1 MGGKDGEDMES
12 RVRAVENA
20 VTAIQS
26 DAPHFAK
33 NEDLKNMENSLVKWQ
48 LGILAVAIISL
59 VTVIFR
65 LTG

>member
-1 MGGKDGEDMES
+1 MGGKDAEDMES

-20 VTAIQS
+20 VTAMQS
-26 DAPHFAK
+26 DTSHFAK

-48 LGILAVAIISL
+48 LGILAVTIISL

>member
-1 MGGKDGEDMES
+1 MGGKDAEDMES
-12 RVRAVENA
+12 RIRAVENA

-26 DAPHFAK
+26 DTSHFAK
-33 NEDLKNMENSLVKWQ
+33 IEDLKNMENNLVKWQ
-48 LGILAVAIISL
+48 LGILAVTVISL

>member
-1 MGGKDGEDMES
+1 MES
-12 RVRAVENA
+12 RVRAIENA

-26 DAPHFAK
+26 DMPHLAK

-48 LGILAVAIISL
+48 LGILAVTIISL

>member
-1 MGGKDGEDMES
+1 MNAKDGEDMES
-12 RVRAVENA
+12 RVRAIENA

-26 DAPHFAK
+26 DMPHLAK

-48 LGILAVAIISL
+48 LGILAVTIISL